1 MKSARSPFISVPI
14 PCCAHS
20 ITCWSDPFPLYSESR
35 RIIPN
40 SATAA
45 VNFKSLEAAEKSNP
59 VSLTV
64 RRISPTAASLP
75 RVLSCSFAVNSGSA
89 ASPAPLG
96 ICVWEALPTP
106 FSGTTSYKVV
116 NVYPAAIECEPTFSS
131 FELCVSVFC
140 LSYPINR
147 YDATRL
153 GLNSTSMSLS
163 VRTAI
168 AWYPFSPIRTN
179 RCVGSQG
186 QFTTSRLSE
195 NGSPG
200 VGCGYSY
207 GKWLIIPSMRTDS
220 RGGSRPASI
229 ERRTSRYEAEFTTSG
244 TLDRGLV
251 LTDTNGRSPVKAYGP
266 ASASNFSFWLG

>member
-1 MKSARSPFISVPI
+1 M
-14 PCCAHS
+14 
-20 ITCWSDPFPLYSESR
+20 
-35 RIIPN
+35 N
-40 SATAA
+40 
-45 VNFKSLEAAEKSNP
+45 
-59 VSLTV
+59 
-64 RRISPTAASLP
+64 PTAASLP
-75 RVLSCSFAVNSGSA
+75 RVVGCKFAVNSGSV
-89 ASPAPLG
+89 ASSATVG
-96 ICVWEALPTP
+96 ICVWAVLPTR

-116 NVYPAAIECEPTFSS
+116 KVYPAAIGCEPTSSS
-131 FELCVSVFC
+131 FEFCVSVFC

-153 GLNSTSMSLS
+153 GLNSTSILLS
-163 VRTAI
+163 ARPGTF
-168 AWYPFSPIRTN
+168 WRPFNPIRTN
-179 RCVGSQG
+179 RCVGFQG
-186 QFTTSRLSE
+186 HVTTSRLSE
-195 NGSPG
+195 IGSPV

-207 GKWLIIPSMRTDS
+207 EKWLIIPSMRTDS